1 MRKVLFQRITTIM
14 DECIT
19 WMEVADANHYV
30 EFSMLVDGQ
39 FRKSLCPAI
48 LLRNYRSKWQYEKGH
63 TWAVTEYDMDK
74 AISQMKAQDPNFR
87 KRFSECLISY
97 KDVEKIIEKAS
108 FGIIKLELFDYE
120 SNFM

>member
-1 MRKVLFQRITTIM
+1 MRKVLFQRITTII
-14 DECIT
+14 DECST

-39 FRKSLCPAI
+39 FRISLCPAI

>member
-1 MRKVLFQRITTIM
+1 
-14 DECIT
+14 
-19 WMEVADANHYV
+19 
-30 EFSMLVDGQ
+30 
-39 FRKSLCPAI
+39 
-48 LLRNYRSKWQYEKGH
+48 
-63 TWAVTEYDMDK
+63 MDK

>member
-1 MRKVLFQRITTIM
+1 MRKVLYQRIVTIIN
-14 DECIT
+14 ECGT
-19 WMEVADANHYV
+19 WMEVADANHLV

-63 TWAVTEYDMDK
+63 TWAITEYDMDK
-74 AISQMKAQDPNFR
+74 AIARMKAQDPSFR
-87 KRFSECLISY
+87 KRFSECRISY
-97 KDVEKIIEKAS
+97 QDVERIIEKAS

-120 SNFM
+120 SNYM